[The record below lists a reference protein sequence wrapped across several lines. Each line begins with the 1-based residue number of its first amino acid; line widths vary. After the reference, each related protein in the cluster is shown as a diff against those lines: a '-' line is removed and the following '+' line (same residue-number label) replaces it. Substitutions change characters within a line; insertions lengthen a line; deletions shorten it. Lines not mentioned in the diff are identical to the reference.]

1 MQAIII
7 LRQKLVN
14 QCEVM
19 LLEEE
24 KGEETYTSTGN
35 CVHIMITYFQ

>member
-24 KGEETYTSTGN
+24 DEETYTSTGN
-35 CVHIMITYFQ
+35 CVHIMITYF